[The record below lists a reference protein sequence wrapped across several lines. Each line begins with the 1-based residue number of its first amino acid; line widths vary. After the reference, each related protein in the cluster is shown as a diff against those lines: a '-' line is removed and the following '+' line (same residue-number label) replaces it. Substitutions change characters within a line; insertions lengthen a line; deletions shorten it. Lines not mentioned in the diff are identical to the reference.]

1 MKKTILLPIL
11 LLGLTLASCGSSS
24 KAGTKAD
31 FKDYKYGEALPEQEA
46 LEVAFKAYS
55 NANLVSSA
63 TLEETEYEEEDNVKT
78 ETKSK
83 MEVKISSE
91 GYVRST
97 QKDETTISKQG
108 LSWKEKHEY
117 VQQMATATSKVDD
130 VDVYAMMVLES
141 TDGVEELYSQL
152 MAKEVLDEQLEH
164 TSFSMMATYF
174 NGLIASQ
181 GLQVFKAKKGF
192 EAVVSSIDE
201 QHTAVE
207 WDQGFKERIEI
218 TKQQTRFVINADYQ
232 VTEMVFDEE
241 YHTNRDAVTGAWFD
255 KVVVAEKTSGTAKA
269 KYETKASDA
278 ALSSE
283 LVAKGANSFLASDPA
298 VMILP
303 VKVDG
308 DTVTPVIASMII
320 PNLDFAVRTGINSA
334 RVGFRANLEQ
344 TAEYNGFAFIAG
356 ASVQNDVFHAS
367 AGQTAAFVPAIA
379 GTTTKDFT
387 YAEIPMTAI
396 VFPEEMTPRSG
407 LFSFEVTTA
416 VDAVNVANPQFQ
428 PY

>member
-11 LLGLTLASCGSSS
+11 LLGLTLASCGSNS

-31 FKDYKYGEALPEQEA
+31 FKEYKYGEALPEQEA

-63 TLEETEYEEEDNVKT
+63 TLEETEYEEENNVKT

-91 GYVRST
+91 GFVRST
-97 QKDETTISKQG
+97 QKDETTIAQQG

-117 VQQMATATSKVDD
+117 AQQMATATSKVDD
-130 VDVYAMMVLES
+130 LDVYAMMVLET

-152 MAKEVLDEQLEH
+152 MDKAVLDEYLEH
-164 TSFSMMATYF
+164 VSFSMMSTYF
-174 NGLIASQ
+174 NGLISAQ

-207 WDQGFKERIEI
+207 WDQGYKEKIEI
-218 TKQQTRFVINADYQ
+218 TKQQTRYVINADYQ
-232 VTEMVFDEE
+232 VTEMVYDEE
-241 YHTNRDAVTGAWFD
+241 YHTNRDAATGAWFD

-269 KYETKASDA
+269 KYEAKASDA

-283 LVAKGANSFLASDPA
+283 LVAKGANSFLAADPA
-298 VMILP
+298 ILVLR

-308 DTVTPVIASMII
+308 DTVTPVGMAT
-320 PNLDFAVRTGINSA
+320 PDLDFAVRTGINSA
-334 RVGFRANLEQ
+334 RIGCRVNLEP
-344 TAEYNGFAFIAG
+344 TATYNGFAFVVSA
-356 ASVQNDVFHAS
+356 AVQNDVFHA
-367 AGQTAAFVPAIA
+367 AEGKVAAFVPAIA

-387 YAEIPMTAI
+387 YAEQALTAI

-407 LFSFEVTTA
+407 LFSLEVTTA